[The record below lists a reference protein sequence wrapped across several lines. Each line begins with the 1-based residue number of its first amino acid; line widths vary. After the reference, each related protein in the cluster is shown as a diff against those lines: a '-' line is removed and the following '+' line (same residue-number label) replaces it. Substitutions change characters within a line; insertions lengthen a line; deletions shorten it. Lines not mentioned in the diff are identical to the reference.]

1 MLEFLIDNIM
11 DEFGGHTFQ
20 LIMGILIE
28 TNCDPLLA
36 DLFVHSYQAEDM
48 QKIITDKTLQ
58 RLQQLISL
66 SGCSVN

>member
-48 QKIITDKTLQ
+48 QKIITDKILQ

>member
-36 DLFVHSYQAEDM
+36 DLLIY
-48 QKIITDKTLQ
+48 INGI
-58 RLQQLISL
+58 QLVKFGSL
-66 SGCSVN
+66 INRTT